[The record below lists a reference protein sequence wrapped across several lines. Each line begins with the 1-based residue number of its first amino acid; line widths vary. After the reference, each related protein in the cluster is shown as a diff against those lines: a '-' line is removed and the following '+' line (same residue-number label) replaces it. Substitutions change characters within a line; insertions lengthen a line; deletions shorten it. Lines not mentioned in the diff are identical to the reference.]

1 MTAPKKMLPA
11 SGRGYTWRL
20 ASKGK
25 TQKPFVDAE
34 DSQARLMSQEEEL
47 IGGGTYDAGQ
57 NINSQRHC
65 FKASA
70 ADGAN
75 NQRANISITEVKA
88 TRTTQK
94 SAINHQ
100 QFLKKIK

>member
-34 DSQARLMSQEEEL
+34 DSQARLMSQEEL